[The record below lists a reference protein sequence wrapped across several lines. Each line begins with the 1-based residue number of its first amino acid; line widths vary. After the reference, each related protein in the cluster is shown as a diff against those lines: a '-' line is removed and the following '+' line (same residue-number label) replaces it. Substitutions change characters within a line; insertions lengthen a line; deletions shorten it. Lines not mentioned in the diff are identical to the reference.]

1 VSFAMSTEAGEVV
14 LHPVTAAAVP
24 GHLAVLALWALGLYA
39 VGFTFFVLSQRRF
52 ADEV

>member
-1 VSFAMSTEAGEVV
+1 MGDTV
-14 LHPVTAAAVP
+14 LHPVTIAAIP
-24 GHLAVLALWALGLYA
+24 GHLAVFALWALGLDA